1 MSSDRGLEALTHLYH
16 LEGSKDIVQRL
27 GAILFPGR
35 WPLLGNSYWN
45 QAKRKGKITVVLTG
59 PMGHNGPNSYLDAQQ
74 TLPNGV
80 SFLEATVQHIRTI
93 VLEGGVLGEGG
104 GEKRALS

>member
-1 MSSDRGLEALTHLYH
+1 M
-16 LEGSKDIVQRL
+16 
-27 GAILFPGR
+27 
-35 WPLLGNSYWN
+35 LGNSYWN

-93 VLEGGVLGEGG
+93 VLEGAFWVRE
-104 GEKRALS
+104 GEKSVLYPEHILSDA